1 MSRGHMTAK
10 ADFVYGAHMRATF
23 WFMNV
28 APQWQTF
35 NGGNWNNMEMSTR
48 SFAGGYD
55 NNLDV
60 YTGTHGVTTLADVNG
75 NEVPIHIAYD
85 ANNNGILRVPA
96 LYWRVVFDPT
106 TGNVSMNLK
115 INGYMIFIVYLFGN
129 DFDVEENCTTKI
141 DIFFSPA
148 VY

>member
-1 MSRGHMTAK
+1 MTAK
-10 ADFVYGAHMRATF
+10 ADFVYGSHMRATF
-23 WFMNV
+23 WFLNV

-75 NEVPIHIAYD
+75 NEVPIYIAYD

-106 TGNVSMNLK
+106 TGNVSIKLK
-115 INGYMIFIVYLFGN
+115 KSLIRV
-129 DFDVEENCTTKI
+129 
-141 DIFFSPA
+141 
-148 VY
+148 